1 MKKDYSVFYNTQS
14 NINLSTQKESNEH
27 ILSKKHSKIVNFINK
42 RFSQGI
48 LTNLSDLQQFSKS
61 KKDNTVATRKLASRL
76 CNTGAIESINGIYIP
91 TGQAAY
97 FKNVNIKYLSK
108 IKTKRDK
115 NTIFKAKKQV
125 IQQLRQIIQ
134 DNKWC
139 FPSTYLTIQLNIKN
153 IYQKLGELNILQ
165 PDNNC
170 CYVIPLKDK
179 NLPYLK
185 ISFYIHPNDN
195 LTIKVGNKRSPIHAN
210 ESIISSALWICY
222 KYLKQTIQ
230 FWNLNLEVPSIS
242 DDWGL
247 SIPYIYSIS
256 LNNNY
261 TKLPNKIQDTDLGIE
276 LTDKGNHLLLKS
288 KSPRIKLKPKHLHDF
303 LNKFN
308 PLNFVNKTFFENYE
322 ADVTHCKNIGKPSI
336 LNNQNNIWREKNN

>member
-1 MKKDYSVFYNTQS
+1 MKKTTPTLDNSQS
-14 NINLSTQKESNEH
+14 NINFAIQENSK
-27 ILSKKHSKIVNFINK
+27 LSKKHSRIVNFINK

-48 LTNLSDLQQFSKS
+48 LTTLPDLQQFTKS

-125 IQQLRQIIQ
+125 IQQLRLIIQ

-139 FPSTYLTIQLNIKN
+139 IPSTHLSVQFTIKS
-153 IYQKLGELNILQ
+153 IYQKLTQLNIFQ
-165 PDNNC
+165 SDNNC
-170 CYVIPLKDK
+170 CYIIPLKDK

-185 ISFYIHPNDN
+185 ITFYIYPDDN
-195 LTIKVGNKRSPIHAN
+195 LIIKIGNKQSSIHAN
-210 ESIISSALWICY
+210 ESIIFTVLWICY
-222 KYLKQTIQ
+222 KYLIHTIQ
-230 FWNLNLEVPSIS
+230 FWKLGLEIPRIQ
-242 DDWGL
+242 DNWKI

-256 LNNNY
+256 LNKNY
-261 TKLPNKIQDTDLGIE
+261 TNPNKIQDTDLDIE
-276 LTDKGNHLLLKS
+276 LSDKGNHLLIKS
-288 KSPRIKLKPKHLHDF
+288 KPPRTKLKPHQLYSF
-303 LNKFN
+303 LTKYN
-308 PLNFVNKTFFENYE
+308 PLTNFVNPTFWENTRIPE
-322 ADVTHCKNIGKPSI
+322 QMVTHCIFSEKSSNFKE
-336 LNNQNNIWREKNN
+336 RKNN